1 MKTLMNSYKN
11 NIYQKKNQEKIL
23 TRKFK
28 RISNLFIVYID

>member
-23 TRKFK
+23 TRNFK
-28 RISNLFIVYID
+28 RI